1 VENYEKGEV
10 KELEDHV
17 QMQCLHENAIH
28 MNVNTG
34 SKIHNV
40 MKFAERKMNV
50 RLKYFFFY
58 FSYFTWLLTVVVD
71 EYQVYVVVSTFSTL
85 GELKCGQLQFFF

>member
-1 VENYEKGEV
+1 MPCTVENYEKGEV

-17 QMQCLHENAIH
+17 KMPCLQENAIH

-50 RLKYFFFY
+50 RLIYSFFF
-58 FSYFTWLLTVVVD
+58 FSYFT
-71 EYQVYVVVSTFSTL
+71 
-85 GELKCGQLQFFF
+85 